1 MHESSSTTISY
12 SAKKL
17 SITIPGTATV
27 IFGHSTFST
36 CDYRIRTA
44 IQNANLRNLT
54 FINLNLRQEM
64 LNELRLKMSGILNS
78 QNSFGDDD
86 LPLACDYFFYVDTT
100 AQDEV
105 TLINIQFV
113 NAKSGA
119 IEWSVHL
126 EHEECEGVALQLAK
140 LLN

>member
-1 MHESSSTTISY
+1 
-12 SAKKL
+12 
-17 SITIPGTATV
+17 
-27 IFGHSTFST
+27 
-36 CDYRIRTA
+36 
-44 IQNANLRNLT
+44 
-54 FINLNLRQEM
+54 M

-86 LPLACDYFFYVDTT
+86 LPLACDYFFYVDTI

-126 EHEECEGVALQLAK
+126 EHEECEGLALQLAK